1 MTIRYNSKMPIIAEN
16 FKIRLKKNGGIKF
29 LDEDGNEIS
38 ILKMLEKARPA
49 EDEFRREMGMFCVY
63 TDIEFEFITKELP
76 ITIEAIS
83 GTTTGGTAAVNRIYT
98 NDSLEN
104 WKELIDYIKSSILF
118 EMIVNGSFVAYKN
131 ILSSNNLGMQLAI
144 TKTETKETPTLK
156 LINSRTSDV
165 FKYNEVFVKKS
176 DADGF
181 DFTSSTITIIEKRIE
196 NILEETLQ
204 DLDLSVRIQFYGELD
219 VAILNS

>member
-1 MTIRYNSKMPIIAEN
+1 MTIRYNSKMPILAEN

-76 ITIEAIS
+76 ITIEAVS
-83 GTTTGGTAAVNRIYT
+83 GTTAGGTAAANKIYT

-118 EMIVNGSFVAYKN
+118 EMVVNGSFVAYKN
-131 ILSSNNLGMQLAI
+131 ILSSSNLGMQLAI

-156 LINSRTSDV
+156 LVNSRTSDV

-181 DFTSSTITIIEKRIE
+181 DFTSSTPTIIEKRIE
-196 NILEETLQ
+196 NVLEETLQ

>member
-1 MTIRYNSKMPIIAEN
+1 MTIRYNSKMPILAEN

-76 ITIEAIS
+76 ITIEAVS
-83 GTTTGGTAAVNRIYT
+83 GTTTGGTAAANKIYT

-118 EMIVNGSFVAYKN
+118 EMVVNGSFVAYKN
-131 ILSSNNLGMQLAI
+131 ILSSSNLGMQLAI

-181 DFTSSTITIIEKRIE
+181 DFTSSTPTIIEKRIE
-196 NILEETLQ
+196 NVLEETLQ